1 LINLQIRKPGKPIK
15 ASIKLPFSK
24 SESNRA
30 LMIKALSDQKTIL
43 HNLSDAADTLL
54 LNKCIRMI
62 NTCCVSRLP
71 MVVDAKDAGTVFRFL
86 TAYLSILN
94 GKWLLTGCERMQNR
108 PIRILVEALRN
119 IGADITYKG
128 EEGYPPILIEGK
140 QLDGGRINV
149 GANVSSQYITGLL
162 LIAPYL
168 KNGIEIKLVG
178 ETFSKPYIDLTI
190 GVMKQFGV
198 IVERS
203 NNVLSVKPQNYTV
216 GSFDM
221 QRDWSAAAFWYEIV
235 AISEDS
241 EILLEGLTL
250 DTLQGDSV
258 LPEIFKNLGVETIV
272 TDSGMLL
279 KKSGDVVSS
288 LSYNFKDCPDLAQA
302 VISSCAALKV
312 SGEFVGLQSLRIK
325 EIDRIQ
331 GLNNSI
337 ATFGFHLVEKDCK
350 WTLEPVG
357 QMKNLQSLNLSS
369 FGDHRMAMS
378 VAPFA
383 LVCDE
388 VCLMESDSVVKS
400 YPHFWEDLKSV
411 GFDIKEI

>member
-1 LINLQIRKPGKPIK
+1 MTNLLIRKPKKPIK
-15 ASIKLPFSK
+15 ARIKLPFSK

-62 NTCCVSRLP
+62 NTCSVSRLP
-71 MVVDAKDAGTVFRFL
+71 MVVDAQDAGTVFRFL
-86 TAYLSILN
+86 TAYLSILK
-94 GKWLLTGCERMQNR
+94 GRWLLTGCERMQNR
-108 PIRILVEALRN
+108 PIKILVDALRN
-119 IGADITYKG
+119 LGAEITYKG
-128 EEGYPPILIEGK
+128 EDGYPPILIEGK
-140 QLDGGRINV
+140 QLNGGSINV
-149 GANVSSQYITGLL
+149 NANISSQYITGLL

-168 KNGIEIKLVG
+168 KNGLELKLIG

-198 IVERS
+198 NVVS
-203 NNVLSVKPQNYTV
+203 NSDILSVKPQNYTV
-216 GSFDM
+216 GSFDG

-235 AISEDS
+235 AISDDAEVFLED
-241 EILLEGLTL
+241 LTL
-250 DTLQGDSV
+250 DTLQGDNIIAK
-258 LPEIFKNLGVETIV
+258 IFTKLGVETSFHDDGI
-272 TDSGMLL
+272 LL
-279 KKSGDVVSS
+279 KKSKNVVSK
-288 LSYNFKDCPDLAQA
+288 LEYCFKDCPDLAQA
-302 VISSCAALKV
+302 VISTCAALKV
-312 SGEFVGLQSLRIK
+312 SGEFTGLQSLKIK

-337 ATFGFHLVEKDCK
+337 ATFGYQLAEEDSK
-350 WTLEPVG
+350 WILEPIG
-357 QMKNLQSLNLSS
+357 QMSNLQSLNLSS

-383 LVCDE
+383 LVCE
-388 VCLMESDSVVKS
+388 QVCLMESESVAKS
-400 YPHFWEDLKSV
+400 YPHFWKDLKIV